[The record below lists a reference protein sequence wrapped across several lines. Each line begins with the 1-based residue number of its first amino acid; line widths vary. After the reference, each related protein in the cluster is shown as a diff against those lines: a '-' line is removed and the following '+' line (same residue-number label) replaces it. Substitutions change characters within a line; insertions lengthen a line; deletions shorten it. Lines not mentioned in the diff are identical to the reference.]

1 MSEIL
6 AVIFPLEIINN
17 IILFFSE
24 KALQTFY
31 DGIFKDPLLQSLVL
45 YRKYRK
51 VKVDCLEQLVEAAS
65 FNAPI
70 GTMYL
75 NWKDEYLRFFKVNPS
90 FLSRISDVK
99 LVADC
104 QKAFMILREVM
115 FRKISHFEFKQTKV
129 FDPSLISRD
138 LKLISISFS
147 NFPRPRILNRW
158 PPSLTCLKIS
168 GHSNLTLIELPM
180 GLRELSCCNLDLSW
194 NLFPSKLETISLSS
208 ISKFASNQVVFPE
221 GLKEL
226 KIAYFPDL
234 DIEEFGTRLP
244 RWLKKFTLE
253 FSIGNRI
260 SYLKFPDS
268 LEVLDLSCCDISSI
282 KGSIFPMSL
291 VELYLVSNKI
301 EELLK
306 LKFPETLRVLNL
318 NDNCIG
324 TFDHAEF
331 PNLLRELY
339 ASGNQLTSLDRA
351 SFPDLELLDI
361 SVESRLNIKSIRNV
375 KFPSTLKILRARG
388 HSIRDCRRTSFP
400 EGLKELEIT
409 VKGKSQ
415 RLSFPPELEFLD
427 LTLPESWKSKLSY
440 LELPATLQDL
450 RIENGS
456 CIEFDWKLPLL
467 QKMTLSSIKGRVK
480 VPLSVSRL
488 SLFVRRGEDLKS
500 LVLSQKLDEFQISC
514 HFGHFYDEVIT
525 IMRHQQGKEHGW
537 RRRLMLSF

>member
-1 MSEIL
+1 
-6 AVIFPLEIINN
+6 
-17 IILFFSE
+17 
-24 KALQTFY
+24 
-31 DGIFKDPLLQSLVL
+31 
-45 YRKYRK
+45 
-51 VKVDCLEQLVEAAS
+51 
-65 FNAPI
+65 
-70 GTMYL
+70 
-75 NWKDEYLRFFKVNPS
+75 
-90 FLSRISDVK
+90 
-99 LVADC
+99 
-104 QKAFMILREVM
+104 
-115 FRKISHFEFKQTKV
+115 
-129 FDPSLISRD
+129 
-138 LKLISISFS
+138 
-147 NFPRPRILNRW
+147 
-158 PPSLTCLKIS
+158 
-168 GHSNLTLIELPM
+168 M
-180 GLRELSCCNLDLSW
+180 GLRELSCCNLDSSW

-208 ISKFASNQVVFPE
+208 ISKFTSNQVVFPK

-234 DIEEFGTRLP
+234 DIEELGTRLP

-260 SYLKFPDS
+260 SYIKFPDS
-268 LEVLDLSCCDISSI
+268 LEVLDLLCCDIPSI
-282 KGSIFPMSL
+282 KGSIFPISL

-301 EELLK
+301 QELLK

-361 SVESRLNIKSIRNV
+361 SVESRLKIKSIRNV

-409 VKGKSQ
+409 VKGKSR

-456 CIEFDWKLPLL
+456 CTEFDWKLPLL
-467 QKMTLSSIKGRVK
+467 RKMTLSSIKGRVK
-480 VPLSVSRL
+480 GSSVS
-488 SLFVRRGEDLKS
+488 
-500 LVLSQKLDEFQISC
+500 Q
-514 HFGHFYDEVIT
+514 
-525 IMRHQQGKEHGW
+525 
-537 RRRLMLSF
+537 